1 MTALKENSI
10 YKQTKCQIALLEH
23 PRPHNPERAED
34 VVNAPLS
41 ACLMTGY
48 VAALLEENGLG
59 VDIIDANLN
68 GLSIDDTFVLL
79 KGAPYKLIG
88 IRLVFLWEKTEEIFG
103 LLGRL
108 RNAGF
113 NAHICLYGHYP
124 TFAYKNILERFPFI
138 DSVVVG
144 EPEYTFL
151 ELASCIAGSDGI
163 AELSVIDGLVN
174 SEMQNPF
181 LPRDVIS
188 DLDAL
193 PFPDRR
199 DMVVSDRKGIV
210 AYILASRGCY
220 NNCGFC
226 YLNPFYGDHSTWRGR
241 SAENVF
247 GEIKQLYYE
256 HGCDNFYFAD
266 ANFFGHVVSGKARA
280 RDLANLIITNGLNIS
295 IGLESRANDIEKD
308 LISLLVEAGLKS
320 LFLGIESGDQTTLDG
335 FKKRTTVEVN
345 KDAIR
350 IVRECGVEP
359 NVGFIM
365 FGKDTGISGI
375 RENFKFLKEMEL
387 MKDPYTTAHLLC
399 HKQSM
404 FQGTPDY
411 DNDNGRDKYC
421 GSDGYEKLFDYM
433 DKRMSLLVDI
443 TSSLCNNVFSIVAN
457 YSNSDGMYRDDC
469 ICGESS
475 IQGNSFLSAFNA
487 AIIDMFE
494 KTLLSLEKGTFDE
507 DGQAVMDLKRE
518 YASELNAFAIP
529 NTL

>member
-1 MTALKENSI
+1 MTALKGNSI
-10 YKQTKCQIALLEH
+10 YKQRKGQIVLLEH
-23 PRPHNPERAED
+23 PRPHNSERAED

-48 VAALLEENGLG
+48 VAALLEENGFG

-68 GLSIDDTFVLL
+68 GLSIDDTFEML

-88 IRLVFLWEKTEEIFG
+88 IRLVYLWEKMEEVFA
-103 LLGRL
+103 LLEKL
-108 RNAGF
+108 RNVGC
-113 NAHICLYGHYP
+113 NAYICLYGHYS
-124 TFAYKNILERFPFI
+124 TFAYKNILERFSFI

-151 ELASCIAGSDGI
+151 ELASSIVGFHGI
-163 AELSVIDGLVN
+163 AKLPTIDGLVN
-174 SEMQNPF
+174 REMQNP
-181 LPRDVIS
+181 LVPRDPIS

-199 DMVVSDRKGIV
+199 DIEVSNRKGIV

-226 YLNPFYGDHSTWRGR
+226 YLNPFYGNNSTWRGR

-247 GEIKQLYYE
+247 DEIKQLYDD

-266 ANFFGHVVSGKARA
+266 ANFFGQVVSGKTRA
-280 RDLANLIITNGLNIS
+280 KDLANLIIANGLNIR

-335 FKKRTTVEVN
+335 FKKKTTVEIN

-350 IVRECGVEP
+350 IVRGCGVEP

-365 FGKDTGISGI
+365 FGVDTGISGI
-375 RENFKFLKEMEL
+375 RENLRFLKEMEL

-399 HKQSM
+399 HKQSI

-411 DNDNGRDKYC
+411 NKDNGSDKYC
-421 GSDGYEKLFDYM
+421 GPDGYEKRFDYM

-457 YSNSDGMYRDDC
+457 YSNSEGLYGEDYF
-469 ICGESS
+469 CGGLKCSGK
-475 IQGNSFLSAFNA
+475 QFSFYF
-487 AIIDMFE
+487 
-494 KTLLSLEKGTFDE
+494 K
-507 DGQAVMDLKRE
+507 
-518 YASELNAFAIP
+518 
-529 NTL
+529 